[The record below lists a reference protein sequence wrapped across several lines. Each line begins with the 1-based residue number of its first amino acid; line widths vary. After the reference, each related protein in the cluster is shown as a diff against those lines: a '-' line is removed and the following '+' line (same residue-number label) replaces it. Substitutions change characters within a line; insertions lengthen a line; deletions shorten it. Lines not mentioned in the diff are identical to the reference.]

1 VKRLVRWF
9 ASNRIAANLLM
20 VFVLAAGLV
29 GATTLRQE
37 TFPNVA
43 FGFVSVTVAY
53 PGAAPDEIEEAI
65 CVRIE
70 EAVGGVKGIHRSFS
84 RATEGFGAVWM
95 QVQVGEDPRRVLEE
109 VRTRIDALDTLP
121 EGAEV
126 PVVQELIDDHVL
138 ISVAIHGETD
148 EHTLHA
154 LGERFRDEVSA
165 LPEVSRAELVGARD
179 YEIAIE
185 VSEAALRR
193 HGLTFDDVAGA
204 VRASSV
210 DLPGGSLKTSGGE
223 ILMRARGRAY
233 RGDEFERLVLLT
245 HSDGARVQLGEV
257 AWVRDGFVE
266 SDEHVR
272 FDGEPAVFVRL
283 LTSEP
288 GNVPDVAGAVHTW
301 LDQARV
307 DLPPGVSLDV
317 WGDESLEFE
326 GRRDLLLRNGEAG
339 LFFILAILAL
349 FLRLR
354 LAFWVTMG
362 IPIAF
367 LGALMTLALLGVSI
381 NMMSM
386 FAFIVALGLVVDDA
400 IIVGENAARHQSRGG
415 DPVDATVAGVL
426 EVSVPVVIAVLTTM
440 LFIAPCLSLPTTMG
454 KITYS
459 LGVVVIACLAFS
471 LVEALLILPAHLA
484 HGRDVER
491 ASGPAGRWLHRAQV
505 RIEGWLE
512 NLIERRYRPVL
523 ERALRRPALC
533 LALAAAVW
541 FVSIGAVA
549 GSWIRYAFLPYV
561 EIDRV
566 YAELEMPEGTPP
578 EAVEAAM
585 RHLETQAVA
594 LGESLAEREGHSVVL
609 HVLAAVGDRPDLHDD
624 LQGGGDGP
632 NVVHVAMELVP
643 GEERVI
649 MSYEVEQ
656 LWRERV
662 GVIPG
667 ALSLLIT
674 GSEFG
679 FDRPIDISVSGV
691 DPVWL
696 QAAAS
701 QLEAALA
708 EHPGVREIAN
718 SQSGGKQEL
727 SLRIR
732 PEAEALGLTTGE
744 LARQLRQGFYGEQ
757 VQRVQRGRED
767 VAVVVRYPASER
779 RSLRDLENAWIRV
792 PGGGEL
798 PFSAVAEAR
807 VGTGYASVERRDH
820 HRNIS
825 VTADVDRARVDP
837 QQVLGALREQVFP
850 RLLSEYPGLVLD
862 LDGQSREEAEMMA
875 SLGKGFALA
884 MLAAYALLAVPLRSY
899 LQPLLILAAI
909 PFGFVGA
916 VVGHAVLGLQMSA
929 FSMIGF
935 VALTGVVVND
945 ALLLIDRANQNRAA
959 GMEARA
965 ALVDAAVTRFRPI
978 LLTSLTT
985 FFGLLPLIFERSA
998 QALWLKPMVATL
1010 AFGVVFATVVTLV
1023 IVPAAYLLLEAAVS
1037 AFRAPFPCQPRVE
1050 MSDLLQDG
1058 NVRFP

>member
-1 VKRLVRWF
+1 
-9 ASNRIAANLLM
+9 
-20 VFVLAAGLV
+20 
-29 GATTLRQE
+29 
-37 TFPNVA
+37 
-43 FGFVSVTVAY
+43 
-53 PGAAPDEIEEAI
+53 
-65 CVRIE
+65 
-70 EAVGGVKGIHRSFS
+70 
-84 RATEGFGAVWM
+84 
-95 QVQVGEDPRRVLEE
+95 
-109 VRTRIDALDTLP
+109 
-121 EGAEV
+121 
-126 PVVQELIDDHVL
+126 
-138 ISVAIHGETD
+138 
-148 EHTLHA
+148 
-154 LGERFRDEVSA
+154 
-165 LPEVSRAELVGARD
+165 
-179 YEIAIE
+179 
-185 VSEAALRR
+185 
-193 HGLTFDDVAGA
+193 
-204 VRASSV
+204 
-210 DLPGGSLKTSGGE
+210 
-223 ILMRARGRAY
+223 
-233 RGDEFERLVLLT
+233 
-245 HSDGARVQLGEV
+245 
-257 AWVRDGFVE
+257 
-266 SDEHVR
+266 
-272 FDGEPAVFVRL
+272 
-283 LTSEP
+283 
-288 GNVPDVAGAVHTW
+288 
-301 LDQARV
+301 
-307 DLPPGVSLDV
+307 
-317 WGDESLEFE
+317 
-326 GRRDLLLRNGEAG
+326 
-339 LFFILAILAL
+339 
-349 FLRLR
+349 
-354 LAFWVTMG
+354 
-362 IPIAF
+362 
-367 LGALMTLALLGVSI
+367 
-381 NMMSM
+381 
-386 FAFIVALGLVVDDA
+386 
-400 IIVGENAARHQSRGG
+400 
-415 DPVDATVAGVL
+415 
-426 EVSVPVVIAVLTTM
+426 
-440 LFIAPCLSLPTTMG
+440 
-454 KITYS
+454 
-459 LGVVVIACLAFS
+459 
-471 LVEALLILPAHLA
+471 
-484 HGRDVER
+484 
-491 ASGPAGRWLHRAQV
+491 
-505 RIEGWLE
+505 
-512 NLIERRYRPVL
+512 
-523 ERALRRPALC
+523 
-533 LALAAAVW
+533 
-541 FVSIGAVA
+541 
-549 GSWIRYAFLPYV
+549 
-561 EIDRV
+561 
-566 YAELEMPEGTPP
+566 MPEGTPP

-609 HVLAAVGDRPDLHDD
+609 HVLAAVGDRPDRHDD

-643 GEERVI
+643 GEERVVT
-649 MSYEVEQ
+649 SYEVEQ

-884 MLAAYALLAVPLRSY
+884 MLATYALLAVPLRSY

-916 VVGHAVLGLQMSA
+916 VVGHAVLGLQLSA

-965 ALVDAAVTRFRPI
+965 ALVEAAVTRFRPI

-1023 IVPAAYLLLEAAVS
+1023 IVPAAYLLLEAAYS
-1037 AFRAPFPCQPRVE
+1037 PSKAPLPYAR
-1050 MSDLLQDG
+1050 
-1058 NVRFP
+1058 